1 MSHEIK
7 LIVQLKIQ
15 THFFFDFPSMFI
27 NSYLKL
33 LVLLLLLLVNHQSL
47 PLGVKGK
54 KTINNLN
61 SWTSKWF
68 QKNKNELISLTNQKL
83 KFKLYQELAK
93 YSNINQK
100 IFNEILSQVLN
111 LIREIITLF

>member
-1 MSHEIK
+1 MI
-7 LIVQLKIQ
+7 
-15 THFFFDFPSMFI
+15 I

-68 QKNKNELISLTNQKL
+68 QKNKNELI
-83 KFKLYQELAK
+83 
-93 YSNINQK
+93 
-100 IFNEILSQVLN
+100 
-111 LIREIITLF
+111 